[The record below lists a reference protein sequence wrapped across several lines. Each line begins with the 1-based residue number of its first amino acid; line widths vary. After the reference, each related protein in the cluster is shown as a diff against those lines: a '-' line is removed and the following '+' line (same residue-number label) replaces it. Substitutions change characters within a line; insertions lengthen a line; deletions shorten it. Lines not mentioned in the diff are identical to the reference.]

1 MGKTMSNEL
10 NRELIKTCWEN
21 ENFNANTVIELLEK
35 GADIN
40 FRWDIHTYN
49 PEDIAPENIK
59 VTEGGI
65 LFKIPD
71 LRMGGN
77 VNPQTGEMYKGDRVC
92 PLDLALGYVSD
103 DDIGERNLV
112 LLKILIEND
121 VDYISAHAYTNYKDE
136 EILLIREIQS
146 KVWAEKLSSEL
157 SGKNQKRDCRNR
169 KI

>member
-1 MGKTMSNEL
+1 MSNEL
-10 NRELIKTCWEN
+10 NRELIKACWEV
-21 ENFNANTVIELLEK
+21 ENFDVKVVIELLEK

-49 PEDIAPENIK
+49 PEDISPENIK
-59 VTEGGI
+59 VTEGRLLI
-65 LFKIPD
+65 EIPD

-77 VNPQTGEMYKGDRVC
+77 VDPQTGKMYKGDRVC

-103 DDIGERNLV
+103 DDIGDRNLV
-112 LLKILIEND
+112 LLKLLIENN

-136 EILLIREIQS
+136 EILLIKEIQS
-146 KVWAEKLSSEL
+146 EVWAEKLSSEL
-157 SGKNQKRDCRNR
+157 SSKNQKQDYKIR